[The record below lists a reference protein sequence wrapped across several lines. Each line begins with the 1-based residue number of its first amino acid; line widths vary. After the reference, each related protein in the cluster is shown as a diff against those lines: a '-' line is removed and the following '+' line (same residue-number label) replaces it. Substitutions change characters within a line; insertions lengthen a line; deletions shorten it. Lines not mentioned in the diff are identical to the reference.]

1 MIIFCHRSATGE
13 GWQEIMMACT
23 NKPTT
28 KCDPRSDE
36 SFGDV
41 CGSEVALPYF
51 ISFYILCS
59 FLVNSFILLL
69 VLIYIIPSKKLLINI
84 KVFPGMC
91 AP

>member
-1 MIIFCHRSATGE
+1 MFDYVWLFSYNRSATGE

-28 KCDPRSDE
+28 KCDPKSDE

-59 FLVNSFILLL
+59 FLVNNFW
-69 VLIYIIPSKKLLINI
+69 P
-84 KVFPGMC
+84 
-91 AP
+91 